1 MPIRSSPSAAAMEL
15 SAENQAEL
23 VSARE
28 QAILLQGFMGARPG
42 AVLGAVNTSA
52 PTTAAPSDAAAP
64 SVPSTEGTP
73 TPMDTQA
80 REGKRGSDWDSG
92 KGADKYRRS
101 AQVKGGGYGTGW
113 GNKRQNEW
121 WKKAKND
128 FDEENKREKDV
139 EEIRNLC
146 VSLSRLVLRH
156 DDQQAIDRTE
166 KGFILFCQTNG
177 MLSVIPDMARCIE
190 AWTKMKEDNPTGLT
204 LPRRAAML
212 KQLLDLWFIRL
223 EVVAETEESLSQAKN
238 MLILNQAGQVPYLQY
253 NRQTEQLEIKP
264 DREPMELKT
273 VLETIK
279 ELQDLVLLP
288 NTTLRFHAARKLT
301 SQRKGDIVPM
311 MLEIG
316 VRTREADRAWEL
328 LARPMSQRGLPCSGD
343 EPAPRANGSLS
354 LGEVGAADGRGFV
367 RALLLGNSRNYCYSN
382 AAFLALLWASVEHSG
397 MMACESPMG
406 PSLRMIVGW
415 LRRKSG
421 IVHLWQH
428 LPWVTLHASW
438 PQPHRQHDIIEYM
451 QFLRPRLS
459 SEVADCQWESR
470 SGAGWLY

>member
-1 MPIRSSPSAAAMEL
+1 MEL

-28 QAILLQGFMGARPG
+28 QAILLQGLMGARPG
-42 AVLGAVNTSA
+42 AVLGAANTSA

-80 REGKRGSDWDSG
+80 REGKRGSDWDSA

-139 EEIRNLC
+139 
-146 VSLSRLVLRH
+146 
-156 DDQQAIDRTE
+156 
-166 KGFILFCQTNG
+166 
-177 MLSVIPDMARCIE
+177 E

-238 MLILNQAGQVPYLQY
+238 MLILNQAGQ
-253 NRQTEQLEIKP
+253 
-264 DREPMELKT
+264 
-273 VLETIK
+273 
-279 ELQDLVLLP
+279 
-288 NTTLRFHAARKLT
+288 
-301 SQRKGDIVPM
+301 
-311 MLEIG
+311 
-316 VRTREADRAWEL
+316 
-328 LARPMSQRGLPCSGD
+328 
-343 EPAPRANGSLS
+343 
-354 LGEVGAADGRGFV
+354 
-367 RALLLGNSRNYCYSN
+367 
-382 AAFLALLWASVEHSG
+382 
-397 MMACESPMG
+397 
-406 PSLRMIVGW
+406 
-415 LRRKSG
+415 
-421 IVHLWQH
+421 
-428 LPWVTLHASW
+428 
-438 PQPHRQHDIIEYM
+438 
-451 QFLRPRLS
+451 
-459 SEVADCQWESR
+459 
-470 SGAGWLY
+470 

>member
-1 MPIRSSPSAAAMEL
+1 MPCPAGSKLDGLPSLARAGGVTRTSRCNTAVDPDMCKPALLLLELVSIFYCTVPIRSSPSAAAMEL

-28 QAILLQGFMGARPG
+28 QAILLLGLMGARPG

-73 TPMDTQA
+73 SPMDTQA

-177 MLSVIPDMARCIE
+177 MLSVIPDMVRCIE

-288 NTTLRFHAARKLT
+288 NTTLRFHAARRLT
-301 SQRKGDIVPM
+301 SQPKGDIVPM

-328 LARPMSQRGLPCSGD
+328 LARLCQRGAC
-343 EPAPRANGSLS
+343 RA
-354 LGEVGAADGRGFV
+354 VA
-367 RALLLGNSRNYCYSN
+367 
-382 AAFLALLWASVEHSG
+382 
-397 MMACESPMG
+397 M
-406 PSLRMIVGW
+406 SLRQERMGRSALAKQVQQMVEG
-415 LRRKSG
+415 LSG
-421 IVHLWQH
+421 
-428 LPWVTLHASW
+428 PYS
-438 PQPHRQHDIIEYM
+438 
-451 QFLRPRLS
+451 
-459 SEVADCQWESR
+459 
-470 SGAGWLY
+470 